1 MMIEPKSLGGETP
14 PTILRSVVC
23 LPEHV
28 PPTSLHSPRQ
38 VVVQASLPISL
49 SLRPEASSSFLGFQA
64 K

>member
-14 PTILRSVVC
+14 PTILESVVC

-28 PPTSLHSPRQ
+28 PPTSLHSPLLE
-38 VVVQASLPISL
+38 VDQANLPIRL

-64 K
+64 Q